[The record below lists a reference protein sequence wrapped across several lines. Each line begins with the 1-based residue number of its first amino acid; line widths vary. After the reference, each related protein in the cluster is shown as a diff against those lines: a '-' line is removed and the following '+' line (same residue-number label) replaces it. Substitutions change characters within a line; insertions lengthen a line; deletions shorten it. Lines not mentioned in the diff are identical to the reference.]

1 MCSTAMG
8 ERMSVRRGMRCGNGW
23 SAAGG
28 LLAALLVLGWPDAAH
43 AEQKKPLDTNTIF
56 RLDTLLARADLWSIT
71 TNNFGAAV
79 RGGGFFWVNKEQT
92 TARGGEDT
100 LLSFLDQRVWEAL
113 VQFESGRVS
122 RVDVSFYN
130 HGDAGALSPKAF
142 TALLDKIS
150 AALSNWTSVA
160 SAPLPDVLGPSRAKI
175 QRQMWGKSP
184 TRLELEWS
192 VTRQHIQSG
201 KQIEYRAEFIR
212 LKVLPSAISQTARMA
227 LPKPVLAR
235 TAITLKSHVQ
245 TSTNGDVVIRD
256 VPMVDQG
263 DKGYCAAAVMARV
276 MGYYGM
282 DFDMH
287 QAAQVA
293 GTEAKGG
300 TQGESLRDALK
311 RIALK
316 SNLHFL
322 PLQNLDTYE
331 LQRLCAEYNRL
342 AKSARKPKVSLE
354 EADYH
359 LDKLLDSMDAEL
371 LRQARTKRTND
382 LNKLKA
388 DVTKYVDLGIPLIWD
403 VYLGLVK
410 EVFLLPQDRGG
421 HLRMIIG
428 YNKKSG
434 DIFYTDTWGPRHECK
449 QMPLAD
455 ALTMTFGLYVIKP
468 NSL

>member
-1 MCSTAMG
+1 MGKQTTA
-8 ERMSVRRGMRCGNGW
+8 RR
-23 SAAGG
+23 
-28 LLAALLVLGWPDAAH
+28 LLAILLALGWITGVQGAPRK
-43 AEQKKPLDTNTIF
+43 ELDTNEVF
-56 RLDTLLARADLWSIT
+56 KLDALCARSDLWSIT

-79 RGGGFFWVNKEQT
+79 GGGGFFWVNKEQT
-92 TARGGEDT
+92 TARGGEDV
-100 LLSFLDQRVWEAL
+100 LLRFLDQRVWEAL
-113 VQFESGRVS
+113 VQFEGGRVS
-122 RVDVSFYN
+122 RVDISFFN
-130 HGDAGALSPKAF
+130 HGDAGDLSAKAF
-142 TALLDKIS
+142 TTLLDKIS
-150 AALSNWTSVA
+150 AGLSNWTGAVA
-160 SAPLPDVLGPSRAKI
+160 APLPDVLGPARSKI
-175 QRQMWGKSP
+175 QRQAWVKPP

-192 VTRQHIQSG
+192 VTRPHVQNS
-201 KQIEYRAEFIR
+201 KQVEYRAEFIR
-212 LKVLPSAISQTARMA
+212 LKVLPSAVSQAARMA

-245 TSTNGDVVIRD
+245 VATNGDVVIRD

-263 DKGYCAAAVMARV
+263 DKGYCAAAAMARV

-293 GTEAKGG
+293 GTDAKGG

-322 PLQNLDTYE
+322 PLQNLDAYE

-342 AKSARKPKVSLE
+342 AKPARKPKVSLE
-354 EADYH
+354 EVDYH
-359 LDKLLDSMDAEL
+359 LDKLLDSMDTGL

-388 DVTKYVDLGIPLIWD
+388 DVSKYVDLGIPLIWD
-403 VYLGLVK
+403 VYLGLVEEK
-410 EVFLLPQDRGG
+410 FLLPQDRGG
-421 HLRMIIG
+421 HLRLIIG
-428 YNKKSG
+428 YNKKAG
-434 DIFYTDTWGPRHECK
+434 DILYTDTWGPRHECK
-449 QMPLAD
+449 QMSLAD

>member
-1 MCSTAMG
+1 MGRHSTRLRHCA
-8 ERMSVRRGMRCGNGW
+8 
-23 SAAGG
+23 
-28 LLAALLVLGWPDAAH
+28 AALLVGLLVCARAAP
-43 AEQKKPLDTNTIF
+43 KKALDTNELF
-56 RLDTLLARADLWSIT
+56 KLDALLARPDLWQLT
-71 TNNFGAAV
+71 TNTFGGAV

-92 TARGGEDT
+92 TARGGEDV
-100 LLSFLDQRVWEAL
+100 LLRFLDLRVWESL

-130 HGDAGALSPKAF
+130 HGDAGALPAKAF
-142 TALLDKIS
+142 TALLDQVGAK
-150 AALSNWTSVA
+150 LSNWTGVA
-160 SAPLPDVLGPSRAKI
+160 AAPLPDVLGPARAKV
-175 QRQMWGKSP
+175 QRQAWVKPP

-192 VTRQHIQSG
+192 VTRPHVQSG
-201 KQIEYRAEFIR
+201 QQIEYRAEFIR
-212 LKVLPSAISQTARMA
+212 LKVLPSAVSQAARMA
-227 LPKPVLAR
+227 LPKPVIAR

-245 TSTNGDVVIRD
+245 VTTNADVVIRD

-276 MGYYGM
+276 MGYYGL

-316 SNLHFL
+316 NNLHFL
-322 PLQNLDTYE
+322 PLQHLDVYE
-331 LQRLCAEYNRL
+331 LQRLCTEYNRL
-342 AKSARKPKVSLE
+342 AKPAHKPKASLE
-354 EADYH
+354 EVDYH
-359 LDKLLDSMDAEL
+359 LDKLLDGMDAAL

-382 LNKLKA
+382 LNKFKA

-410 EVFLLPQDRGG
+410 EEFLLPQERGG
-421 HLRMIIG
+421 HLRLIIG

-434 DIFYTDTWGPRHECK
+434 DILYTDTWGPRHECK
-449 QMPLAD
+449 QMSLAD